1 MRSKLFPHQLRFDS
15 SSARPWKIIAPS
27 FCSFGFLIIK
37 RVKKNKWLLF
47 LLISDCSS
55 HSIRKTK
62 WRQNY
67 FFSVL
72 NEISD
77 QDFCLNESESDD
89 SIEIQLVSDFEAS
102 PDSFSVT
109 SMQLIEKTTNWLIGW
124 LLSERW
130 LMGPRPAW
138 KLTKMFFTN
147 NKNVMEKNQF

>member
-15 SSARPWKIIAPS
+15 SSGRPWKIIAPS

-55 HSIRKTK
+55 HSIRKK
-62 WRQNY
+62 MAAELFFLSSQRNFWSRFLFEWVWIWRFDRNPISFRFWGFSR
-67 FFSVL
+67 FFFG
-72 NEISD
+72 
-77 QDFCLNESESDD
+77 DFDAID
-89 SIEIQLVSDFEAS
+89 R
-102 PDSFSVT
+102 
-109 SMQLIEKTTNWLIGW
+109 KTTNWLVGW

-130 LMGPRPAW
+130 LMGPRLAW